1 MIQAIKS
8 ARRAVLP
15 VRGRALHTSHQ
26 KMSAWS
32 VPPVQASAHQV
43 MPPVFRSDILRMKRE
58 GTPLV
63 CITAYDQPTAL
74 AVRGAGADMCLVGD
88 SLANVALGYQSTRS
102 LSLDAMIH
110 HAKTVRASIHAPELQ
125 YDARCPRAPLVI
137 VDMPFGS
144 YGVSL
149 EESVRH
155 VMHVVKETQASAIK
169 MEGSME
175 LVPLI
180 ERLTTLGIDVMGH
193 IGLQPQRFGDTSGFR
208 VQGATAHS
216 ALSILR
222 TAQALEAAGCF
233 SIVLECIPSKLG
245 EAISQRLDIP
255 TIGIGAGPHTHG
267 QVLVCTDIMGDL
279 TSPSHVS
286 AVLAGLEMGASA
298 PTHVP
303 SETPWP
309 PMPKFVRTF
318 AASHIGSQRIVALR
332 RFAEAVRSRTFPDN
346 ASEAYRI
353 KTHEWDTFLQLVDSS

>member
-1 MIQAIKS
+1 MMQPIKS
-8 ARRAVLP
+8 AWRAALP
-15 VRGRALHTSHQ
+15 VRGRALHTSHL

-32 VPPVQASAHQV
+32 VPPVQASARQA
-43 MPPVFRSDILRMKRE
+43 MPPVFRSDIQQMKRE

-88 SLANVALGYQSTRS
+88 SLANVALGYQATRS

-155 VMHVVKETQASAIK
+155 VMYVVKETQASAIK

-216 ALSILR
+216 ALNILR

-286 AVLAGLEMGASA
+286 AVLAGLEKGASA
-298 PTHVP
+298 PALMP
-303 SETPWP
+303 ETPWP

-318 AASHIGSQRIVALR
+318 AASHVGSQRIVALR
-332 RFAEAVRSRTFPDN
+332 RFVEAVRSRTFPDN
-346 ASEAYRI
+346 TSEAYRI